1 MIKQNHR
8 VRFDLNQLV
17 GDKLPTVKQLIDI
30 SDLHKQYA
38 FQLNNQD
45 ALPFYSIPQHA
56 VEQVQA
62 QATDA
67 YQMMIE
73 ALDQL
78 FYKPWDICEYFD
90 SPLIREHGRYFIH
103 YAHHTFLSRGMIGQ
117 SLSGRFDMAID
128 PDTDRV
134 TGIYEFNGSVTGLL
148 FESTSLQNDLVQ
160 QVTGSNKAQ
169 LNDWSQLTQNA
180 LGSYNLRQAR
190 RIAVVADLA
199 YPEDLTNAELVAQLF
214 GAQAETHLRDLS
226 QSPYFELMNPTNPWM
241 LTVENEHGTQELP
254 LDVIYLD
261 LPWDEIVAATPEAFQ
276 QWKSWAD
283 NVAFIEPAW
292 RWFMSHKGL
301 MAYVTHLLE
310 TDPEYQQRW
319 GHVAMIPT
327 YLNAN
332 RFLESRRP
340 FVSKPAQGY
349 GSQNI
354 EFYDESGMSMHIT
367 EGDLRD
373 LPQVHQAWCPAGSV
387 EDGTVFTLGVW
398 MASGNRGQT
407 TDHPAYASALCV
419 REFDESLDRDSERCL
434 PHMIR

>member
-1 MIKQNHR
+1 MIKQTHR

-17 GDKLPTVKQLIDI
+17 GDKLPTVNQLIDI
-30 SDLHKQYA
+30 SALHTQYA
-38 FQLNNQD
+38 FQLDNQD
-45 ALPFYSIPQHA
+45 ALPFYSITQHA

-117 SLSGRFDMAID
+117 SLSGRFDMAFD

-134 TGIYEFNGSVTGLL
+134 TGIYEFNGAVTGLL

-160 QVTGSNKAQ
+160 QVTGSNQAQ
-169 LNDWSQLTQNA
+169 LNDWSQLTADA
-180 LGSYNLRQAR
+180 LAAYNLRHGR

-199 YPEDLTNAELVAQLF
+199 YPQDLTNAELVAQLF
-214 GAQAETHLRDLS
+214 GAHAETHLRDLS
-226 QSPYFELMNPTNPWM
+226 QGPYFELMNPTKPWT
-241 LTVENEHGTQELP
+241 LTVESEHGPQELP
-254 LDVIYLD
+254 VDAIYLD
-261 LPWDEIVAATPEAFQ
+261 LPWDEIVAASPEAFQ

-310 TDPEYQQRW
+310 TDEDYRRRW
-319 GHVAMIPT
+319 LHVPMIPT
-327 YLNAN
+327 HLTPNH
-332 RFLESRRP
+332 FLRHGLP

-349 GSQNI
+349 ASQNI
-354 EFYDESGMSMHIT
+354 EIYDEVGSLVHTT

-373 LPQVHQAWCPAGSV
+373 MPQVHQAYCPAGSV
-387 EDGTVFTLGVW
+387 EKDTVFSLGVW
-398 MASGNRGQT
+398 MASGNRSQT
-407 TDHPAYASALCV
+407 TNHPAYASALCI
-419 REFDESLDRDSERCL
+419 RECNDSLARDSERCL